1 MRKSWLPAYLAL
13 GTVWGCSFIFIELGL
28 EFLTPFGVTFIRCA
42 LGAITLI
49 IIARIRKIDLPTDR
63 KVWQKLWVVAL
74 LLNVIPGVL
83 FAFAQQYV
91 TSVFA
96 SIINAATPLMTLVF
110 ILVIFREE
118 KLKREQIF
126 GLLIGAL
133 GVMTVVG
140 VWKELGDNQLVGVLA
155 LLIAVSCYGASYPY
169 STRNVIPGVLFAF
182 AQQYVTSVFASII
195 NAATPLMTLVFILVI
210 FREEKLK
217 REQIYGLL
225 IGALGVMTVVGVWKE
240 LGDNQLV
247 GVIALL
253 IAVSCY
259 GASYPYS
266 TRNVIPLKL
275 KPEALAAGQLIMAAI
290 TLLPLF
296 LINGI
301 SNNSYPRQS
310 VIAMLCLGIFGSGFA
325 YIWNFSITA
334 AAGSAIASSV
344 TYLTPVV
351 AVIVGRLYLGEVIV
365 WHEIVGAIIVIL
377 GALLSQGRLN
387 RLVKTK

>member
-28 EFLTPFGVTFIRCA
+28 EFLTPFGVAFIRCA
-42 LGAITLI
+42 LGAITLLI
-49 IIARIRKIDLPTDR
+49 FTKIRKVDLPKNR
-63 KVWQKLWVVAL
+63 KIWQKLWVVAM

-91 TSVFA
+91 TSVLA
-96 SIINAATPLMTLVF
+96 SIINAGTPLMTLVF
-110 ILVIFREE
+110 MLIIFREE
-118 KLKREQIF
+118 KLKPEQII

-133 GVMTVVG
+133 GVLTVVG
-140 VWKELGDNQLVGVLA
+140 VWKD
-155 LLIAVSCYGASYPY
+155 
-169 STRNVIPGVLFAF
+169 
-182 AQQYVTSVFASII
+182 
-195 NAATPLMTLVFILVI
+195 
-210 FREEKLK
+210 
-217 REQIYGLL
+217 
-225 IGALGVMTVVGVWKE
+225 

-253 IAVSCY
+253 IAISCY

-275 KPEALAAGQLIMAAI
+275 KPEALATGQLIMAAV
-290 TLLPLF
+290 TLLPF
-296 LINGI
+296 FIINGI
-301 SNNSYPRQS
+301 STDFYRLQS

-325 YIWNFSITA
+325 YIWNFAITA
-334 AAGSAIASSV
+334 AAGSAIASTV

-351 AVIVGRLYLGEVIV
+351 AVIVGFLYLGEVIV
-365 WHEIVGAIIVIL
+365 WHEIVGALIVIV

-387 RLVKTK
+387 RLVMTK

>member
-96 SIINAATPLMTLVF
+96 SIINAATPLMTL
-110 ILVIFREE
+110 
-118 KLKREQIF
+118 
-126 GLLIGAL
+126 
-133 GVMTVVG
+133 M
-140 VWKELGDNQLVGVLA
+140 
-155 LLIAVSCYGASYPY
+155 
-169 STRNVIPGVLFAF
+169 
-182 AQQYVTSVFASII
+182 
-195 NAATPLMTLVFILVI
+195 FILVI

-296 LINGI
+296 IINGI

>member
-28 EFLTPFGVTFIRCA
+28 EFLTPFGVAFIRCA
-42 LGAITLI
+42 LGAITLLI
-49 IIARIRKIDLPTDR
+49 FTKIRKVDLPKDR
-63 KVWQKLWVVAL
+63 KIWQKLWVVAM

-91 TSVFA
+91 TSVLA
-96 SIINAATPLMTLVF
+96 SIINAGTPLMTLIFMLIV
-110 ILVIFREE
+110 FREE
-118 KLKREQIF
+118 KLKPEQII

-133 GVMTVVG
+133 GVLTVVG
-140 VWKELGDNQLVGVLA
+140 VWKD
-155 LLIAVSCYGASYPY
+155 
-169 STRNVIPGVLFAF
+169 
-182 AQQYVTSVFASII
+182 
-195 NAATPLMTLVFILVI
+195 
-210 FREEKLK
+210 
-217 REQIYGLL
+217 
-225 IGALGVMTVVGVWKE
+225 

-253 IAVSCY
+253 IAISCY

-275 KPEALAAGQLIMAAI
+275 KPEALATGQLIMAAV
-290 TLLPLF
+290 TLLPF
-296 LINGI
+296 FIINGI
-301 SNNSYPRQS
+301 SNDFYRLQS

-325 YIWNFSITA
+325 YIWNFAITA
-334 AAGSAIASSV
+334 AAGSAIASTV

-351 AVIVGRLYLGEVIV
+351 AVIVGFLYLGEVIV
-365 WHEIVGAIIVIL
+365 WHEIVGALIVIV

-387 RLVKTK
+387 RLVMIK

>member
-28 EFLTPFGVTFIRCA
+28 EFLTPFGVAFIRCA
-42 LGAITLI
+42 LGAITLLI
-49 IIARIRKIDLPTDR
+49 FTKIRKVDLPADR
-63 KVWQKLWVVAL
+63 KIWQKLWVVAM

-91 TSVFA
+91 TSVLA
-96 SIINAATPLMTLVF
+96 SIINAGTPLMTLVF
-110 ILVIFREE
+110 MLIVFREE
-118 KLKREQIF
+118 KLKPEQII

-133 GVMTVVG
+133 GVLTVVG
-140 VWKELGDNQLVGVLA
+140 VWKD
-155 LLIAVSCYGASYPY
+155 
-169 STRNVIPGVLFAF
+169 
-182 AQQYVTSVFASII
+182 
-195 NAATPLMTLVFILVI
+195 
-210 FREEKLK
+210 
-217 REQIYGLL
+217 
-225 IGALGVMTVVGVWKE
+225 

-253 IAVSCY
+253 IAISCY

-275 KPEALAAGQLIMAAI
+275 KPEALATGQLIMAAV
-290 TLLPLF
+290 TLLPF
-296 LINGI
+296 FIINGI
-301 SNNSYPRQS
+301 SNDFYRPQS

-325 YIWNFSITA
+325 YIWNFAITA
-334 AAGSAIASSV
+334 AAGSAIASTV

-351 AVIVGRLYLGEVIV
+351 AVIVGFLYLGEVIV
-365 WHEIVGAIIVIL
+365 WHEIVGALIVIV

-387 RLVKTK
+387 RLVMTK

>member
-1 MRKSWLPAYLAL
+1 MRKSWLPAYFAL

-28 EFLTPFGVTFIRCA
+28 EFLTPFGVAFIRCA
-42 LGAITLI
+42 LGAITLLI
-49 IIARIRKIDLPTDR
+49 FTKIRKVDLPKDR
-63 KVWQKLWVVAL
+63 KIWQKLWVVAM

-91 TSVFA
+91 TSVLA
-96 SIINAATPLMTLVF
+96 SIINAGTPLMTLVF
-110 ILVIFREE
+110 MLIVFREE
-118 KLKREQIF
+118 KLKPEQII

-133 GVMTVVG
+133 GVLTVVG
-140 VWKELGDNQLVGVLA
+140 VWKD
-155 LLIAVSCYGASYPY
+155 
-169 STRNVIPGVLFAF
+169 
-182 AQQYVTSVFASII
+182 
-195 NAATPLMTLVFILVI
+195 
-210 FREEKLK
+210 
-217 REQIYGLL
+217 
-225 IGALGVMTVVGVWKE
+225 

-253 IAVSCY
+253 IAISCY

-275 KPEALAAGQLIMAAI
+275 KPEALATGQLIMAAV
-290 TLLPLF
+290 TLLPF
-296 LINGI
+296 FIINGI
-301 SNNSYPRQS
+301 SNDFYRPQS

-325 YIWNFSITA
+325 YIWNFAITA
-334 AAGSAIASSV
+334 AAGSAIASTV

-351 AVIVGRLYLGEVIV
+351 AVIVGFLYLGEVIV
-365 WHEIVGAIIVIL
+365 WHEIVGALIVIV

>member
-1 MRKSWLPAYLAL
+1 MMRKSWLPAYLAL

-118 KLKREQIF
+118 KLKREQI
-126 GLLIGAL
+126 
-133 GVMTVVG
+133 
-140 VWKELGDNQLVGVLA
+140 
-155 LLIAVSCYGASYPY
+155 
-169 STRNVIPGVLFAF
+169 
-182 AQQYVTSVFASII
+182 
-195 NAATPLMTLVFILVI
+195 
-210 FREEKLK
+210 
-217 REQIYGLL
+217 YGLL

-296 LINGI
+296 IINGI
-301 SNNSYPRQS
+301 SNDSYPRQS

-351 AVIVGRLYLGEVIV
+351 AVIVGRLYLGEIIV

-377 GALLSQGRLN
+377 GALLSQGRFN
-387 RLVKTK
+387 RLVKSK